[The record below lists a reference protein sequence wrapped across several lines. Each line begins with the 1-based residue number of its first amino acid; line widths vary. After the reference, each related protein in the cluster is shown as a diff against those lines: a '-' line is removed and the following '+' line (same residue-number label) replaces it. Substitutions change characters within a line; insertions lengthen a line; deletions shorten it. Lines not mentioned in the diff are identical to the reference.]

1 MSTTSPVSN
10 VYYLAPPAPVAER
23 RRRPALG
30 LRPQRL
36 QMRLLVF
43 WWRLRLT
50 AAEVLATV
58 RRFGRTPVE
67 VDAAFL
73 EQRADL
79 ILALPE
85 PPAGPAQVIDF
96 AAARSRL
103 RA

>member
-10 VYYLAPPAPVAER
+10 VYYLAPPGPVAER

-30 LRPQRL
+30 LTPHRL
-36 QMRLLVF
+36 QLRLLVF

-50 AAEVLATV
+50 AAEVLTAI
-58 RRFGRTPVE
+58 RRFGKAPVE
-67 VDAAFL
+67 PDAAFL

-85 PPAGPAQVIDF
+85 PPAGPAQIIDF
-96 AAARSRL
+96 ASARSRL